1 MIAPPRTIIPARRNP
16 AAELV
21 FSAPP
26 GAADR
31 MQPQVA
37 LQQQAGRSAVQ
48 AELGGA
54 QRQALLKEYISE
66 LQANGTPAKQALAN
80 KINEFVATQPIA
92 AQQIETPAD
101 AIMMM
106 TGMRG

>member
-1 MIAPPRTIIPARRNP
+1 MIAPPGTAVPTRRNP

-37 LQQQAGRSAVQ
+37 LQQQAVRGEVQ

-54 QRQALLKEYISE
+54 QRQALLSEYLRE
-66 LQANGTPAKQALAN
+66 LQASGTPARQALAN
-80 KINEFVATQPIA
+80 KVNEFMSTQRIA
-92 AQQIETPAD
+92 SPAD
-101 AIMMM
+101 AIMEM